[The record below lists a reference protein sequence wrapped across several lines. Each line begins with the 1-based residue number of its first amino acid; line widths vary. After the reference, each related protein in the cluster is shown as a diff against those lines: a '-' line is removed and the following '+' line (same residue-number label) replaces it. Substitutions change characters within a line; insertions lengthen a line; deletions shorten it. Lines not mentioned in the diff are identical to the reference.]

1 MTTVVARSR
10 VRGFTLVE
18 VLLAITILAAGALL
32 ALPAL
37 QRAGGHLMYLY
48 QRHDADAALNNLLT
62 SAEMRFRSEGHLRNL
77 PLEGEV
83 VEGGTRFKFS
93 MVYRPVNRGEALME
107 VTASVRWLGEAAS
120 GLSRSAYVTN

>member
-1 MTTVVARSR
+1 MSAAGRSR

-18 VLLAITILAAGALL
+18 VLLAITVLAAGALL

-37 QRAGGHLMYLY
+37 QRAGGHLMFLY

-62 SAEMRFRSEGHLRNL
+62 SSEMRFRSEGHLRNL
-77 PLEGEV
+77 PLEGEL
-83 VEGGTRFKFS
+83 VEGGTRFTFL
-93 MVYRPVNRGEALME
+93 MTYRPVNRGEALME
-107 VTASVRWLGEAAS
+107 VTATVRWPGQTAA

>member
-1 MTTVVARSR
+1 MFAGRSR

-32 ALPAL
+32 TLPAL

-48 QRHDADAALNNLLT
+48 QRHDADAALSNLLT
-62 SAEMRFRSEGHLRNL
+62 AAEIRFRSEGHLRSL

-83 VEGGTRFKFS
+83 VEGGTRFIYS
-93 MVYRPVNRGEALME
+93 MTFRPVNRGEALME
-107 VTASVRWLGEAAS
+107 ITASVRWLDGAAS
-120 GLSRSAYVTN
+120 GLSRSAYVAN